1 MSTTFSIEHRL
12 FSMLKPTTQLALVL
26 VKLLIFQA
34 MLVLPILGW
43 IFMPV
48 YIASGVRT
56 MPEYISKRFGGK
68 RLSAAIVILS
78 LINYIFTKIAVSPGL
93 SQS

>member
-1 MSTTFSIEHRL
+1 
-12 FSMLKPTTQLALVL
+12 MLKPTTQLALVL